1 MGPALL
7 SFILMPCEKCVGL
20 LILTQKIGSVLRSSS
35 LFNAGLVFYVLT
47 LHLTPG
53 SLNVINLLSVY
64 PDGQLVYQGHL
75 LRPHVCH
82 TGMLFT
88 ANFLW
93 VPLCWH
99 LQSSSPPFFLF
110 LSLEAHLPEG
120 SRPSSSP
127 TVCLYLGV
135 WRHLASPLLVSE
147 FPFSEVFQEFWL
159 TFRLPSWLSGC
170 IGVSFCSAGLSPPAA
185 HMLNTYLSSTNKLKP
200 F

>member
-1 MGPALL
+1 MANVMGPALL

-64 PDGQLVYQGHL
+64 PNGQLIYL

-88 ANFLW
+88 VNFL
-93 VPLCWH
+93 
-99 LQSSSPPFFLF
+99 
-110 LSLEAHLPEG
+110 
-120 SRPSSSP
+120 
-127 TVCLYLGV
+127 
-135 WRHLASPLLVSE
+135 
-147 FPFSEVFQEFWL
+147 
-159 TFRLPSWLSGC
+159 
-170 IGVSFCSAGLSPPAA
+170 
-185 HMLNTYLSSTNKLKP
+185 
-200 F
+200 

>member
-35 LFNAGLVFYVLT
+35 LFNAGLVFYALT

-64 PDGQLVYQGHL
+64 PHGQLVYQGHL
-75 LRPHVCH
+75 LHPHVCH

-88 ANFLW
+88 VNFLW

-99 LQSSSPPFFLF
+99 LQSSSPPLFLF

-135 WRHLASPLLVSE
+135 LLFNSLKALGFLLVSE

-159 TFRLPSWLSGC
+159 TFRLPSWLSQC
-170 IGVSFCSAGLSPPAA
+170 
-185 HMLNTYLSSTNKLKP
+185 
-200 F
+200 